1 VLNPKRAP
9 LLPAGAV
16 IVEALMR
23 RYGVDRVRVS
33 EASLRE
39 GAMLV
44 VDHAGS
50 EWRDRLAVLA
60 HGWRR

>member
-9 LLPAGAV
+9 LLAAGAV
-16 IVEALMR
+16 IVDALMR

-39 GAMLV
+39 GAVLV
-44 VDHAGS
+44 VDHAGP